1 MCNEEK
7 TPLPHNTMLMA
18 KLDAPTF
25 LDEYCRIHDIVRSV
39 QRTCIVH
46 VTEDIWDLQGILVVH
61 KANHMPQRELHE
73 METRERGCT
82 PHTAA
87 SPNLPEALSPLVK
100 SRKFQKRHLLAIM
113 CSRVPRAPKRTTP
126 MAHAHAE
133 PVLFLCCGNTCLA
146 TSNIEQNIAGQRT
159 HKQFRYSSSSH
170 RARCCE
176 STDVH

>member
-1 MCNEEK
+1 M
-7 TPLPHNTMLMA
+7 NTVGFMTLSGAFRGHALYMSPKIFGTVSA
-18 KLDAPTF
+18 CWQTG
-25 LDEYCRIHDIVRSV
+25 
-39 QRTCIVH
+39 
-46 VTEDIWDLQGILVVH
+46 LQGILVVH
-61 KANHMPQRELHE
+61 KTNHMPQRELHE

-146 TSNIEQNIAGQRT
+146 TSNIEQNNAGQRT

-170 RARCCE
+170 RARCWE